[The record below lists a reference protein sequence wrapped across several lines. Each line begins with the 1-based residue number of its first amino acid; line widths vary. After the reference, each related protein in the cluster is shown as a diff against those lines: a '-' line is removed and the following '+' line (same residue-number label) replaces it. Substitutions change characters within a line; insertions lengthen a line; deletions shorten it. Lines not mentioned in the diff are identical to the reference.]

1 MAAALSPPLRDTGPP
16 PGEWVTLSPRLPHQ
30 EPLRSWWSM
39 PQEGPVH
46 SAVLV
51 LPEVFGVNRW
61 VRSVASR
68 LAAAGHAALA
78 VPLFSRTAP
87 ALELGY
93 GAEDLAVGRSHKER
107 TRTEEL
113 LDDLAL
119 AADWLQRR
127 LPGLPL
133 GCVGFC
139 FGGHVA
145 WLAATLPAVDRTCS
159 FYGAGV
165 VHGRP
170 GGGPPT
176 LEMLSA
182 IRGTMLCVYG
192 SDDPLVPPEDVA
204 AVADALEAANR
215 QRRRRADHAPLH
227 RLLMLEGGHGFMCEA
242 RDDHRPSAAAE
253 GWRAM
258 LDLFARQG

>member
-1 MAAALSPPLRDTGPP
+1 MAAALSSSLPDTGPLR
-16 PGEWVTLSPRLPHQ
+16 GEWVTLAPRFPHQ
-30 EPLRSWWSM
+30 EPLRSWWST
-39 PQEGPVH
+39 PQEGPVR

-51 LPEVFGVNRW
+51 LPEVFGVNPW

-68 LAAAGHAALA
+68 LAEAGHAALA

-87 ALELGY
+87 GLELGY
-93 GAEDLAVGRSHKER
+93 GEEDLAVGRSHKDR
-107 TRTEEL
+107 TRTADL
-113 LDDLAL
+113 LDDLRL
-119 AADWLQRR
+119 AADWLQRQ
-127 LPGLPL
+127 LPGLPV

-145 WLAATLPAVDRTCS
+145 WLAATLPEVHLTCS

-176 LEMLSA
+176 LEVLSA
-182 IRGTMLCVYG
+182 IRGTMLCLYG
-192 SDDPLVPPEDVA
+192 SDDPLVPPGDVA
-204 AVADALEAANR
+204 AVADALEAVNR
-215 QRRRRADHAPLH
+215 DRRRRGEDGGPH
-227 RLLMLEGGHGFMCEA
+227 RLLVLEGGHGFMCEA
-242 RDDHRPSAAAE
+242 RPDHRPTAAAE